1 MNVPADLRYTK
12 DHEWLRLEGD
22 VGVIGITDFA
32 QDSLGDVVFVEL
44 PAVGAKLTQGATF
57 GVVESNK
64 SVSDLFAPVGGE
76 VIAVNE
82 RLAEQPELVN
92 QSPYEDGEVGIRRTV
107 DDAWSCSQKHR
118 RAEMTEGYD
127 MGSADIPD
135 PVAFGWNVADF
146 DIGDPGT
153 DGPLRHDE
161 ASGTSWWGSLGDALP
176 MRRTAP

>member
-22 VGVIGITDFA
+22 VGVVGITDFA

-44 PAVGAKLTQGATF
+44 PAVGATLAPGATF

-82 RLAEQPELVN
+82 RLAEQPELIN
-92 QSPYEDGEVGIRRTV
+92 QSPYEDGWMIRLRIGTPSAV
-107 DDAWSCSQKHR
+107 AELLDAAAYQAH
-118 RAEMTEGYD
+118 
-127 MGSADIPD
+127 I
-135 PVAFGWNVADF
+135 
-146 DIGDPGT
+146 
-153 DGPLRHDE
+153 
-161 ASGTSWWGSLGDALP
+161 ASEQHG
-176 MRRTAP
+176 

>member
-44 PAVGAKLTQGATF
+44 PAVGATLQQGATF

-92 QSPYEDGEVGIRRTV
+92 QSPYEDGWMIRLRIGTPAAV
-107 DDAWSCSQKHR
+107 MDLLDAPAYQAH
-118 RAEMTEGYD
+118 
-127 MGSADIPD
+127 I
-135 PVAFGWNVADF
+135 
-146 DIGDPGT
+146 
-153 DGPLRHDE
+153 
-161 ASGTSWWGSLGDALP
+161 ASEQHG
-176 MRRTAP
+176 